1 MKRWGIIGLSVIVL
15 SGCGFF
21 GGDEENDQTEGP
33 DLPTSDDSLTVVP
46 PVPSEENY
54 YSSVLRDGAYVHG
67 QSRGYGLDLGMSRSD
82 LDWLELGLEDLAK
95 EAFDPSEYYF
105 QEGQHLTR
113 DVLRDWIRR
122 YDEDSN
128 PQGLNPELA
137 SGSDMFEQIENS
149 PWVLSNV
156 LEHNYMQV
164 DENGT
169 YTTAGIVIGLSLY
182 SEYAFTTDGRSGSV
196 TLSDNVQEQEGMAFA
211 EEIVSRIRNGVSSQD
226 EDVSNVPIVVALFSE
241 EPGSSLNAGHF
252 FKQALFEPG
261 EGASW
266 EDISQKHITFPSSEA
281 SNEHQGD
288 ADRFAQLESDIQS
301 FFSNYVGVVGR
312 ARYEQNQLAKL
323 TVDVNIQYK
332 GKAEVVAITQYIA
345 SRVEEHFEQIAVD
358 VQVSSLSGTLESIV
372 SYHPNADTFI
382 HIVQ

>member
-1 MKRWGIIGLSVIVL
+1 MKRWGIIGLSVVVL

-21 GGDEENDQTEGP
+21 GGDEEGNQTEGP
-33 DLPTSDDSLTVVP
+33 ELPTTDDSLTVVP

-67 QSRGYGLDLGMSRSD
+67 ESRGYGLDLGMNRSD
-82 LDWLELGLEDLAK
+82 LDWLELGLEDIAK
-95 EAFDPSEYYF
+95 ETFDPSEYYF

-113 DVLRDWIRR
+113 DELRNWITR
-122 YDEDSN
+122 YDEESN
-128 PQGLNPELA
+128 PRGLNPALGDGE
-137 SGSDMFEQIENS
+137 DMYEQIENS

-164 DENGT
+164 DEEGT

-182 SEYAFTTDGRSGSV
+182 SEYTFSADGRSGAV
-196 TLSDNVQEQEGMAFA
+196 TISDSVQEEEGMAFA
-211 EEIVSRIRNGVSSQD
+211 EDVVKRIREGVSAQD
-226 EDVSNVPIVVALFSE
+226 EDVSNVPIIVALFSE
-241 EPGSSLNAGHF
+241 EPQSSLNAGSF
-252 FKQALFEPG
+252 FKRAVFEPG

-266 EDISQKHITFPSSEA
+266 EDINQTHLTFPSSEA
-281 SNEHQGD
+281 NNEYQGD
-288 ADRFAQLESDIQS
+288 ADRFAQLESDIQD
-301 FFSNYVGVVGR
+301 FFANYVGVVGR
-312 ARYEQNQLAKL
+312 ARYEENQLAHL
-323 TVDVNIQYK
+323 TVDVNVQYK
-332 GKAEVVAITQYIA
+332 GKAEVVALTQYVA
-345 SRVEEHFEQIAVD
+345 SKVEEHFEQVAVD